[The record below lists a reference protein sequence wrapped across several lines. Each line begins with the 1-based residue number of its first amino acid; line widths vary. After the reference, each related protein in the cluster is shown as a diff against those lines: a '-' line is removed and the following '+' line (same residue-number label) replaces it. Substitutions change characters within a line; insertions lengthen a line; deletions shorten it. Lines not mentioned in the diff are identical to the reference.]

1 MINVHNNWDPLEEI
15 WLGDVYPAH
24 FYDDLEPEVRDSFYQ
39 LTEWT
44 KQDLTVIENKLKE
57 FGVIVRRPTIDGDKS
72 NYLFKD
78 KFLLKPPICPRD
90 ENAVIADKLY
100 IAGTPDYSYQSL
112 RQYYPKENIVE
123 ANSSVLHQLGVVS
136 GANIV
141 KIGKDVIFDYS
152 FPDSKII
159 PLEQQKENIFKHFKI
174 FCEAHGNVF
183 KDYRLH
189 YSTNGGHA
197 DACFMPVKPG
207 LVLTTHYWDNYDKIL
222 PDWQHINIKEPT
234 WVNAQKIKRI
244 RHQIGL
250 TQEAIIPHNGA
261 NDWLGVIQNM
271 PRHFNNYVK
280 KFCKEWVGNYKET
293 FFEVNTIMLDENNLM
308 CIDSVDAYEPLY
320 EELERHGVKV
330 HAMPWRTRG
339 FWDGGMHCITLD
351 IRRRGELKDYFPN
364 RGTTGVHKISSKLF
378 YNDEHF
384 FSEYN
389 VWKNNGHI
397 SHLV

>member
-100 IAGTPDYSYQSL
+100 MAGQPNYSYQSL
-112 RQYYPKENIVE
+112 KQYYPKENIVE
-123 ANSSVLHQLGVVS
+123 HGSRVLHQLGVVS
-136 GANIV
+136 GACIV
-141 KIGKDVIFDYS
+141 KLGRDIIFDFWVY
-152 FPDSKII
+152 PDQGIMTKH
-159 PLEQQKENIFKHFKI
+159 EKKQK
-174 FCEAHGNVF
+174 VF
-183 KDYRLH
+183 EHYTKFLNTYANEFADYRIH

-207 LVLTTHYWDNYDKIL
+207 LVLTTHYWNDYQKIL
-222 PDWQHINIKEPT
+222 PNWQHINIKEPS
-234 WVNAQKIKRI
+234 WVNAQKMKKI
-244 RHQIGL
+244 RQSIGL
-250 TQEAIIPHNGA
+250 SAEATIPNNGG
-261 NDWLGVIQNM
+261 NNWVGFIENM
-271 PRHFNNYVK
+271 PRHFNGYVK
-280 KFCKEWVGNYKET
+280 KFCKEWIGNYKET
-293 FFEVNTIMLDENNLM
+293 FFEVNTIMLDEKNLL
-308 CIDSVDAYEPLY
+308 CIDSVNAYDPLY
-320 EELERHGVKV
+320 EELEKHGVTV
-330 HAMPWRTRG
+330 HALPWRTRG

-351 IRRRGELKDYFPN
+351 IRRKSTIQDYFPN
-364 RGTTGVHKISSKLF
+364 NEGLGVKRVYCNLF
-378 YNDEHF
+378 IDQDQFFNEYND
-384 FSEYN
+384 
-389 VWKNNGHI
+389 WKKNQ
-397 SHLV
+397 